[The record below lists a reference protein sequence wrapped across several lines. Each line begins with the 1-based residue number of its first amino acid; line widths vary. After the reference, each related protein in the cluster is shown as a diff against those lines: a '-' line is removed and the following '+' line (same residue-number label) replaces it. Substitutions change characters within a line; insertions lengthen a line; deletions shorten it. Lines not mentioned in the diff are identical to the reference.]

1 MSPSSPK
8 MLLVFC
14 DGTGADG
21 TLTGT
26 EIHAPRQFAT
36 NVLRLSRA
44 VLQTSTYVAALE
56 ILLQL
61 ALKKTRSDNQKRQ
74 IVLYLSGVGSESDF
88 NEASGVAVASKIRDA
103 YAFIAQNFE
112 VGDEICIFGYATILM
127 ASCNPTEESF
137 PSRGAYTA
145 RKLSGLIDR
154 VGLLEREE
162 LGNFFKIWSALVKG
176 QRPIIPPGTHSTRI
190 KCVGVWDTVDA
201 VYNYTRVKDAL
212 SIADPSLPASIDIAL
227 HALSL
232 QENRDLFLPTLWE
245 MPKGGWRDNQVWF
258 PGSHCNVGGGLDK
271 HDLSDLAL
279 FWMVGEIKSFI
290 NIDTSF
296 IEKIAQPKPDPWG
309 AALPQ
314 NGYMELSKELKR
326 IFKPQ
331 TRLEGCVIK
340 PDAVFHESI
349 LFAPATLPSP
359 QYMLTLDTLKKVFGS
374 SWKPA
379 IAPLNEFEQ
388 SCKDKWGKQSERIPM
403 PIMAFLERFQKLLPS
418 RVHPIYSLR
427 YYTLLPV
434 DTG

>member
-36 NVLRLSRA
+36 NVLRLS
-44 VLQTSTYVAALE
+44 
-56 ILLQL
+56 
-61 ALKKTRSDNQKRQ
+61 LKKTRSDNQKRQ

-112 VGDEICIFGYATILM
+112 VGDEICIFG
-127 ASCNPTEESF
+127 
-137 PSRGAYTA
+137 GAYTA

-403 PIMAFLERFQKLLPS
+403 PMYHGVFGALPETVAFESASDLFP
-418 RVHPIYSLR
+418 
-427 YYTLLPV
+427 
-434 DTG
+434 

>member
-26 EIHAPRQFAT
+26 ESELYFPG
-36 NVLRLSRA
+36 
-44 VLQTSTYVAALE
+44 
-56 ILLQL
+56 
-61 ALKKTRSDNQKRQ
+61 LKKTRSDNQMRQ

-88 NEASGVAVASKIRDA
+88 NGDFVAVAPLLQASGVAVASKIRDA
-103 YAFIAQNFE
+103 YAFIAQNYE
-112 VGDEICIFGYATILM
+112 VGDEICIFG
-127 ASCNPTEESF
+127 
-137 PSRGAYTA
+137 GAYTA

-154 VGLLEREE
+154 IGLLEREE

-176 QRPIIPPGTHSTRI
+176 QQPTVPPGTHSTRI

-201 VYNYTRVKDAL
+201 VYNYTRIKDAL

-245 MPKGGWRDNQVWF
+245 MPKGGWRDNQVVWF

-309 AALPQ
+309 VALPQ
-314 NGYMELSKELKR
+314 NGYMELSKELKQ

-340 PDAVFHESI
+340 PDTVFHESI

-374 SWKPA
+374 SWQPV

-388 SCKDKWGKQSERIPM
+388 SCKDKWGKQSERHTKVDVCVTVFFRILLWNVL
-403 PIMAFLERFQKLLPS
+403 IFCAFSMAFLERFPKLLPS